1 MEMTATTATADGPR
15 KCRLPASERR
25 ELIVSAA
32 LSEFAE
38 RGYEAAAIGRI
49 AAAAGIAR
57 TVLYDHFPSK
67 HALFVELLTT
77 QHEALVR
84 HIGEP
89 FAMDAP
95 MRERMRLAFD
105 AFFRFAEERPLAWRL
120 LFPENPPLDEGVADE
135 HRRRRIEAHRLL
147 AKVIEPDVRAAGVD
161 PDSWA
166 ARVDLHDAAGRRCTA
181 PSAGGTRTRRCR
193 GRTRPCGDGDAVD
206 RDERRRPRRAVG
218 PGRVAPADRV
228 TIVARAGRMATRNDI
243 RNLAIV
249 AHVDHGKT
257 TLVDALLWQSGAF
270 RTGQEVADRVL
281 DSMDLEREK
290 GITILAKN
298 TAVRYGDIKLNIVD
312 TPGHADFGGEVERGL
327 TMVDGVLLLVDASEG
342 PLPQTRFV
350 LRKALERTAAGDPR
364 DQQDRPAR
372 RADRGG
378 ASTRS
383 TSCSSTSTP
392 TSPRSIF
399 RSSTRTRGPARR
411 RSTRTSRARTWSRCS
426 SCSSRTSR
434 RRRTRRGTRC
444 RRT

>member
-1 MEMTATTATADGPR
+1 MEMTATTATADSPR

-77 QHEALVR
+77 QHEALVQ

-166 ARVDLHDAAGRRCTA
+166 ARAIFTMQQEAMHGAVRWWHAHPAVPRAELVRAVMATLWTGM
-181 PSAGGTRTRRCR
+181 G
-193 GRTRPCGDGDAVD
+193 AVD
-206 RDERRRPRRAVG
+206 RGEPWV
-218 PGRVAPADRV
+218 PA
-228 TIVARAGRMATRNDI
+228 
-243 RNLAIV
+243 
-249 AHVDHGKT
+249 
-257 TLVDALLWQSGAF
+257 
-270 RTGQEVADRVL
+270 E
-281 DSMDLEREK
+281 
-290 GITILAKN
+290 
-298 TAVRYGDIKLNIVD
+298 
-312 TPGHADFGGEVERGL
+312 
-327 TMVDGVLLLVDASEG
+327 
-342 PLPQTRFV
+342 
-350 LRKALERTAAGDPR
+350 
-364 DQQDRPAR
+364 
-372 RADRGG
+372 
-378 ASTRS
+378 
-383 TSCSSTSTP
+383 
-392 TSPRSIF
+392 
-399 RSSTRTRGPARR
+399 
-411 RSTRTSRARTWSRCS
+411 
-426 SCSSRTSR
+426 
-434 RRRTRRGTRC
+434 
-444 RRT
+444 